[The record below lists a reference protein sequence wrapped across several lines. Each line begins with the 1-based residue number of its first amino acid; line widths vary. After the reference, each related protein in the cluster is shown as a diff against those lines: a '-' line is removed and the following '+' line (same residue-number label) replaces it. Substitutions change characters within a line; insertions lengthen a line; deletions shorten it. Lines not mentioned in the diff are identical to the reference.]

1 MGTARQGRTIR
12 VACASRR
19 RDVGMALYGI
29 QILSNVCA
37 QQANNPMVPHVSDA
51 QEGRVGWQESDADV

>member
-1 MGTARQGRTIR
+1 M
-12 VACASRR
+12 
-19 RDVGMALYGI
+19 DLYGM

-51 QEGRVGWQESDADV
+51 QEGRAGWQELDADVEVVNLTWVQVVR